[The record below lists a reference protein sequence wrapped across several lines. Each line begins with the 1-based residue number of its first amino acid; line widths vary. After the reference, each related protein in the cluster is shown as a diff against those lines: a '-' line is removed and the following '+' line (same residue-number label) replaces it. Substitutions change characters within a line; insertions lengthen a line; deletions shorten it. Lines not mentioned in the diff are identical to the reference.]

1 LAKKVLVVDDA
12 QFIRDLLRDML
23 KGAGYEVLEASNG
36 KEALIKYNEAR
47 PDLVTLDIMMPE
59 MDGIETLKAI
69 KNIDPA
75 ASVVMVTSLEQKS
88 KIEDS
93 ILSGTNGFITKPFK
107 KADVLGVI
115 NKILGGTP
123 FSYKIERIR
132 IVFNKAINDATMAVQ
147 EILKD
152 KVEVNVKN
160 IAIVHKSKLAK
171 MQLGKDDFVV
181 TLAVHGESEGRVVVP
196 LKFTDAKEL
205 TAMMLNVGKVESI
218 GHNEQAALN
227 ELFQIAAGKI
237 VGVIENFTK
246 QPTNLGT
253 VEFHEVGITP
263 LEHLLVL
270 PQDVENTAICEA
282 SISIPSKS
290 ISFDAFLWMDAD
302 KLSSLL

>member
-36 KEALIKYNEAR
+36 KEALIKYSQAK

-69 KNIDPA
+69 KNIDPT
-75 ASVVMVTSLEQKS
+75 ASIVMVTSLEQKS
-88 KIEDS
+88 KIGDS
-93 ILSGTNGFITKPFK
+93 ILSGTKGFITKPFK
-107 KADVLGVI
+107 KADVLGVVD
-115 NKILGGTP
+115 KVLSGTP
-123 FSYKIERIR
+123 FSYKVERIR
-132 IVFNKAINDATMAVQ
+132 IVFNKAVNDAVMAIQ
-147 EILKD
+147 EILKNKAD
-152 KVEVNVKN
+152 VSVKN
-160 IAIVHKSKLAK
+160 IAILHKSKLAK
-171 MQLGKDDFVV
+171 MQLSQENFVI
-181 TLAVHGESEGRVVVP
+181 TFAIHGESEGRVVIL

-205 TAMMLNVGKVESI
+205 IAMMSNVEKVESI
-218 GHNEQAALN
+218 GRNEQAALN

-237 VGVIENFTK
+237 VNVIENFTK
-246 QPTNLGT
+246 QSTNLGA

-282 SISIPSKS
+282 SISIPSKG
-290 ISFDAFLWMDAD
+290 ISVDAFLWMDAD